1 MLGHKDAQD
10 LGENKTDQGASF
22 LAVGIFTE
30 GVEKSKSNKKLNQ
43 LLTGIAWYK
52 AKRAKK
58 KEKKEQRKGS
68 GSVTGRGGQFK
79 VGQSHLASSRKRHLR
94 QG

>member
-1 MLGHKDAQD
+1 M
-10 LGENKTDQGASF
+10 
-22 LAVGIFTE
+22 GIFTE

-58 KEKKEQRKGS
+58 KEKRAEEGVWECDGERW
-68 GSVTGRGGQFK
+68 
-79 VGQSHLASSRKRHLR
+79 AI
-94 QG
+94 